1 MKHTEKRSF
10 LVIDKDHR
18 FFSHLTGHSSLRR
31 LLSNYVPYLIRPATA
46 SEVQDEISARGGVA
60 VLNLTALDGLAEKV
74 LEFLPETTVVACSER
89 RAGRELLGT
98 RPGVVASGSE
108 QEIVETIQLVLEK
121 EAFAQDLAAQ
131 TREVDRL
138 KTQARRLRKEI
149 TDLRAIGEIT
159 RSISS
164 TLLIEEIL
172 TGILKGIRQVLSLD
186 RVLLGLVNSDTSE
199 EELKVAVGIG
209 GQDFQVNS
217 WKVCG
222 NDPVWDQLRNEA
234 APVVLDRRSCPGLPP
249 LLRKTF
255 RKKFIKAPMIVK
267 GQIIGTIMGDRT
279 SGRFTKRE
287 LRLLQI
293 FVEYAGIAI
302 ENGRLY
308 YEVITSE
315 EELKRTQRQLVGAER
330 LAVIGQLAVS
340 INHEIN
346 NPLCNISLITQT
358 LKARLIEQAPEL
370 VGRLK
375 GIEQNIE
382 RIRKVTEQVSQI
394 KDAKMTWLVQKC

>member
-1 MKHTEKRSF
+1 
-10 LVIDKDHR
+10 
-18 FFSHLTGHSSLRR
+18 
-31 LLSNYVPYLIRPATA
+31 LIRPSSSSKVRDAL
-46 SEVQDEISARGGVA
+46 SSNPGVA
-60 VLNLTALDGLAEKV
+60 VLNLTSLDGRAEQV
-74 LEFLPETTVVACSER
+74 LEFLPETTVVACSDRES
-89 RAGRELLGT
+89 GKELLGS
-98 RPGVVASGSE
+98 RPGIIAAGSE
-108 QEIVETIQLVLEK
+108 EEIIETIQLVLEK
-121 EAFAQDLAAQ
+121 EALAKEL
-131 TREVDRL
+131 RDRRRQVSQL
-138 KTQARRLRKEI
+138 KTQSRGLRKEI
-149 TDLRAIGEIT
+149 ADLRAIGEIT

-172 TGILKGIRQVLSLD
+172 KGILKGIRQVLSLD
-186 RVLLGLVNSDTSE
+186 RVLLGLVNSETNE

-209 GQDFQVNS
+209 GQEFQGNS
-217 WKVCG
+217 WKIG
-222 NDPVWDQLRNEA
+222 DEDPVWERLRIEA
-234 APVVLDRRSCPGLPP
+234 VPLILDRKSCPGLPP

-255 RKKFIKAPMIVK
+255 QKKFIKAPMVVK

-279 SGRFTKRE
+279 ASRFTKRE

-308 YEVITSE
+308 YEVITSQ

-358 LKARLIEQAPEL
+358 LKARLSEQAPEL
-370 VGRLK
+370 VERLQ

-382 RIRKVTEQVSQI
+382 RIRQVTQQVSEI
-394 KDAKMTWLVQKC
+394 KDAKATEYLPDQLMINLK